1 MIIKPK
7 HFIIALV
14 PLILFL
20 FILFYREDWF
30 YRPINVLSSPDGKY
44 KIEYVKNGD
53 DEYRYVVK
61 NTSLKSVL
69 DLSYVKGY
77 FMKGIFHK
85 SVLGLS
91 HVKGTVQWG
100 NTNNDIFIY
109 KEGSPSSCHVFIF
122 TGSDSWDDDINKS
135 SLYFTLDETGSITA
149 MTLEGSRYDISNV
162 PADIIEREEFNLRAY
177 RI

>member
-1 MIIKPK
+1 MLNIKVKPK
-7 HFIIALV
+7 HLIIALI
-14 PLILFL
+14 PLVLFI

-30 YRPINVLSSPDGKY
+30 YRPANVVSSPDGKY

-53 DEYRYVVK
+53 DEYRYVAK
-61 NTSLKSVL
+61 STSLKNVL
-69 DLSYVKGY
+69 NPSYVIGY

-109 KEGSPSSCHVFIF
+109 REGPPSSCHVFIF

-135 SLYFTLDETGSITA
+135 EIYFTLDETGSIAA
-149 MTLEGSRYDISNV
+149 MNLDGSRYDISNV
-162 PADIIEREEFNLRAY
+162 PANIVESEIKSW
-177 RI
+177 